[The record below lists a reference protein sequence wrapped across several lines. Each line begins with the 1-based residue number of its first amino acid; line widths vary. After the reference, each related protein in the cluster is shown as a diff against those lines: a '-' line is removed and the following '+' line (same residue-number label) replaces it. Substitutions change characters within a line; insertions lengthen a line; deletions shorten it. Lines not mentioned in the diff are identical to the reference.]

1 MHYHDAMLQ
10 RIRLK
15 RRERQ
20 TRRTRRLIPHFIAA
34 LAVLALAAPAAAQQT
49 VFVVRHAERADSTPG
64 AKPTMATD
72 PDLSEAGRARA
83 ASLATALKDAGIVA
97 IFTTE
102 FKRTQQTA
110 EPLAK
115 ALGLTVKVVK
125 GDAEASLVEQ
135 VAAAK
140 GNVLVVGHSNT
151 VPSIVKR
158 LGVTTAV
165 AVGDDEFDNL
175 FIVTR
180 GGAPSL
186 LHLHY
191 R

>member
-10 RIRLK
+10 RTTLK
-15 RRERQ
+15 RRER
-20 TRRTRRLIPHFIAA
+20 RMRRLIPHFIAA

-151 VPSIVKR
+151 VPSVVKR